1 MLILLSP
8 AKTLDFSAHH
18 LIDNYSL
25 PAYLNDSEKL
35 IKILRKLKPD
45 QLSSLMRISAKLA
58 DVNFERYIKWD
69 KEHNSE
75 IARQAIFAF
84 KGDVYIGLDALTLNE
99 KELYYLNDHLRIL
112 SGLYGVLKPFDL
124 IHEYRLEMGT
134 SLQNPKGADLYSFW
148 TKNITKQI
156 KSDIEHSTGEKV
168 LINLASN
175 EYFKSVNL
183 NEIKCRVITPVFKEY
198 KNNELT
204 FISFFAK
211 KARGLMTRFIATNN
225 IKSSEDIKNFN
236 LEGYTFRE
244 ELSKPDEWLFCR

>member
-8 AKTLDFSAHH
+8 AKTLDFSEHH
-18 LIDNYSL
+18 LIDNFSL
-25 PAYLNDSEKL
+25 PVFLNDSEKL

-45 QLSSLMRISAKLA
+45 DLSSLMRISAKLA
-58 DVNFERYIKWD
+58 DLNYERFLKWD
-69 KEHNSE
+69 KEHSSQF
-75 IARQAIFAF
+75 ARQAIFAF

-99 KELYYLNDHLRIL
+99 KELYFLNDHLRIL

-124 IHEYRLEMGT
+124 IQEYRLEMGT
-134 SLQNPKGADLYSFW
+134 SLQNSKGADLYSFW

-175 EYFKSVNL
+175 EYYKSVNM
-183 NEIKCRVITPVFKEY
+183 NDIKCRVITPVFKEY
-198 KNNELT
+198 KNNELN

-211 KARGLMTRFIATNN
+211 KARGLMTRFIATHN

-236 LEGYTFRE
+236 LENYSFRE
-244 ELSKPDEWLFCR
+244 DLSKPDEWLFCR